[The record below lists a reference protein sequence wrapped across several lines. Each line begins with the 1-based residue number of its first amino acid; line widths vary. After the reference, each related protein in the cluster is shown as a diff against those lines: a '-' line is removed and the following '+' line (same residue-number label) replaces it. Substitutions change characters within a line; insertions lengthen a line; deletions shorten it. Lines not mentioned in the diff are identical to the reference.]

1 MTGPLLFPSIDPIA
15 FQIGPFAVRW
25 YALAYIAGLIAGWVY
40 ILWLL
45 RRAPKVM
52 TREQVGDFLTWAI
65 LGVILGGRLGYII
78 FYHPDYYVFHVQEI
92 FYVWEGGMSFHG
104 GFLGLTGAVI
114 LYCRKKQLSF
124 WSVADLIAAAVP
136 IGLFLGRLAN
146 FVNGE
151 LYGRTTNLPWGMVFP
166 TGGPA
171 PRHPSQLYEAG
182 LEGLALFILLFI
194 AIRFFN
200 ARAHPGLTAGLFLTG
215 YGAARMFVEL
225 FREPDAHLGFL
236 FGSITMGQLLSLP
249 LVLAGIWF
257 MTSSRRRPLTVVS

>member
-1 MTGPLLFPSIDPIA
+1 MTGSLLFPNIDPIA

-78 FYHPDYYVFHVQEI
+78 FYHPDYYVCHVQEI

-124 WSVADLIAAAVP
+124 WSVADLIAAALPQQHVDDP
-136 IGLFLGRLAN
+136 IVRMLLLLA
-146 FVNGE
+146 FGVRHE
-151 LYGRTTNLPWGMVFP
+151 TPARR
-166 TGGPA
+166 A
-171 PRHPSQLYEAG
+171 PRVEDGQGGGKPGGQLEIFGGNRA
-182 LEGLALFILLFI
+182 EDA
-194 AIRFFN
+194 
-200 ARAHPGLTAGLFLTG
+200 ARAGKALGV
-215 YGAARMFVEL
+215 RL
-225 FREPDAHLGFL
+225 FRDVD
-236 FGSITMGQLLSLP
+236 Q
-249 LVLAGIWF
+249 
-257 MTSSRRRPLTVVS
+257 R